1 MIPRVGLKSQ
11 TEKGTVMDK
20 LFQMRGE
27 PLDIL
32 GEILGVIGWIL
43 TAIPFGIARIF
54 GIQFF
59 MGYTVD
65 Y

>member
-1 MIPRVGLKSQ
+1 
-11 TEKGTVMDK
+11 MDK